1 MLMCRAGPEDI
12 FEFLTILRSLV
23 TGPNGM
29 VHMYKPFSLME
40 NVRASSFRA
49 ESGMVAETIRGIFP
63 ELYVGLVRK
72 TARTSW
78 CLADFGFVY
87 QEPGCK

>member
-1 MLMCRAGPEDI
+1 MLMRHSDAQDI

-40 NVRASSFRA
+40 NVLAS
-49 ESGMVAETIRGIFP
+49 MIRGKIWHGCRVNKGGNSCT
-63 ELYVGLVRK
+63 VGLVRK

-78 CLADFGFVY
+78 CLADF
-87 QEPGCK
+87 

>member
-1 MLMCRAGPEDI
+1 MLMCHAGPEDI

-49 ESGMVAETIRGIFP
+49 D
-63 ELYVGLVRK
+63 
-72 TARTSW
+72 
-78 CLADFGFVY
+78 LAWL
-87 QEPGCK
+87 QSQ